1 MFKMRY
7 FNYRKRKVCQKHDM
21 QELCL
26 SKRHMDKTK
35 QLGKEALSL
44 RNSTYKFGSL
54 IETVGILGNMR
65 VFSGTV
71 CLVLK

>member
-1 MFKMRY
+1 
-7 FNYRKRKVCQKHDM
+7 M

>member
-1 MFKMRY
+1 
-7 FNYRKRKVCQKHDM
+7 
-21 QELCL
+21 
-26 SKRHMDKTK
+26 MDKTK

-65 VFSGTV
+65 VFRGTV